1 MMAAS
6 KSACSCLS
14 REYSRRISA
23 CSCSDIIYR
32 LAYASPNRAGWAGP
46 VGDRRAALITFH
58 FVVECYHV
66 AFDIEIG
73 WWQTIIVP
81 SQSQP
86 AVEAPATA
94 AIEETMKGRTNHV
107 SCIPS

>member
-1 MMAAS
+1 MHRPIG
-6 KSACSCLS
+6 L
-14 REYSRRISA
+14 
-23 CSCSDIIYR
+23 
-32 LAYASPNRAGWAGP
+32 LGGTGW
-46 VGDRRAALITFH
+46 VYDFEVCDRRAAHITFH

-66 AFDIEIG
+66 AFDIEIA
-73 WWQTIIVP
+73 WWQTVIVP

-86 AVEAPATA
+86 AVEATATA